1 MKKVTFI
8 ALIVFFVSFGMF
20 AQKSTSVP
28 VLKKNPDVQQ
38 RVSPTINK
46 EPSSAGAQNI
56 SVVTA
61 PAKNITSTSA
71 ETGYTLSANAIG
83 IVNREGICYN
93 RKPNPTTSGAT
104 ITGDNTS
111 GSTFK
116 VQLTGLAPST
126 TFYIRAYFTVGS
138 VTTYGNELSFTT
150 TSGK

>member
-93 RKPNPTTSGAT
+93 RFYFQST
-104 ITGDNTS
+104 INRFS
-111 GSTFK
+111 S
-116 VQLTGLAPST
+116 LH
-126 TFYIRAYFTVGS
+126 YILYKSILYCR
-138 VTTYGNELSFTT
+138 
-150 TSGK
+150 